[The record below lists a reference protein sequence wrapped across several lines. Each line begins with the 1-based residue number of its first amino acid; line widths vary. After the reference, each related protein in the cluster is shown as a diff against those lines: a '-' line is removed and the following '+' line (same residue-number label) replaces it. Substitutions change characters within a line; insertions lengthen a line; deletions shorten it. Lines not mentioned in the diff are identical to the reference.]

1 MDHIPV
7 NNFKTLFDNHYPTVC
22 RQLTYLLGNR
32 SAAEDV
38 AQETFLKLYRT
49 PPRDSGNVAGWLFRV
64 ARNLAFDYLRSEK
77 SRNHREERSNVWG
90 NETPEALSCE
100 DAVMRKQEIA
110 LVHEV
115 LQNLSE
121 RDKTCLLLKFS
132 GMSYEEIAE
141 ITGIKQGSVG
151 TVLARAR
158 ARFKQEYTRLKG
170 SEH

>member
-1 MDHIPV
+1 MDNIPV
-7 NNFKTLFDNHYPTVC
+7 SIFKTLFDNHYPTVC

-32 SAAEDV
+32 AAAEDV

-49 PPRDSGNVAGWLFRV
+49 PPREKGNVTGWLFRV

-77 SRNHREERSNVWG
+77 SRSKREERSQVWE
-90 NETPEALSCE
+90 NDSPEALSCE
-100 DAVMRKQEIA
+100 EAVMRKQEIA

-121 RDKTCLLLKFS
+121 RDRTCLLLKFS

-141 ITGIKQGSVG
+141 ITGIKQASVG